1 MASFPSTS
9 AYVCTQEQAA
19 GTVLASGDAAAGG
32 SATQWAV
39 CRGFHFARPLM
50 GRDPLSGAWLQ
61 ETKGY
66 L

>member
-9 AYVCTQEQAA
+9 AHLCTQEQAA

-32 SATQWAV
+32 SAPQWVV
-39 CRGFHFARPLM
+39 CRGFHFACPVR
-50 GRDPLSGAWLQ
+50 GRDPLFGAWLQ
-61 ETKGY
+61 EIKGY